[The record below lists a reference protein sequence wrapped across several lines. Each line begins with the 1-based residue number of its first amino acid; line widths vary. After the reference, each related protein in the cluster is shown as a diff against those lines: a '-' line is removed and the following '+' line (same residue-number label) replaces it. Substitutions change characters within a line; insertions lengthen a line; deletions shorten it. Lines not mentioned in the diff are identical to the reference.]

1 MNIDK
6 IYDKGAIDFDE
17 IRIPPKLKDHKC
29 LLRY

>member
-6 IYDKGAIDFDE
+6 IHDIGGIGFDE
-17 IRIPPKLKDHKC
+17 IRMPPKLKDHKY